1 MLRRS
6 AAVIVSGAIALG
18 GAALLVPH
26 PASAADQASKAS
38 TASVGDQAEGKGHGK
53 LLTPADR
60 RTLRKEGHV
69 TITRDTKKRGTV
81 TVLLQL
87 GKITAISPTSVSL
100 VSKDGYTHSYVLT
113 DQTKIKQKHA
123 TVPLSEVK
131 VGQKALIVAVRGD
144 KGDNAR
150 RLIVRQGAPAA

>member
-26 PASAADQASKAS
+26 PASAADKAV
-38 TASVGDQAEGKGHGK
+38 ASVGDQAEGKGHGK

-60 RTLRKEGHV
+60 RTLRKDGHV

-100 VSKDGYTHSYVLT
+100 MSKDGYTHSYVLT
-113 DQTKIKQKHA
+113 DKTKIKEKRA

-131 VGQKALIVAVRGD
+131 VGQKALIVAVQGD
-144 KGDNAR
+144 TGDNAR
-150 RLIVRQGAPAA
+150 RLVVRQGAPVA